1 MKPNELEEWHKLS
14 KSLLAFTND
23 CSEDIKP
30 YILRQLEALC
40 EILSGQID
48 FEK

>member
-1 MKPNELEEWHKLS
+1 MKPDELPKWHKLS
-14 KSLLAFTND
+14 EELVAFTSD

-30 YILRQLEALC
+30 YILGQLEALC